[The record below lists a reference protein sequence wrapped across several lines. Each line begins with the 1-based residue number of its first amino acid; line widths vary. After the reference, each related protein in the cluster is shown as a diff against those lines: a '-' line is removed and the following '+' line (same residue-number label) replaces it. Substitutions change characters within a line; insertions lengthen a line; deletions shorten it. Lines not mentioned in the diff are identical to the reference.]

1 MISANDLRNVAL
13 AKEAEG
19 YSCEAVDSVISQ
31 AADTIEA
38 YANENKELY
47 RKMEILAGKIEEYRN
62 EEDSIKTALIT
73 AQKMA
78 DKIEQEAK
86 DKAESLISESEAKA
100 KATTEEAELSA
111 EKAVSE
117 ARDYAAGLIKTKTEE
132 ADGII
137 ADAEKKANDAIN
149 SSKIVAQDILAQAKG
164 ISKDLISSSKE
175 EKEAYELLNT
185 ALRRDAGEFI
195 EKLKALY
202 TEQLD
207 ALNGAKLEKDT
218 EGAADVEQIE
228 NQITSLLDEIDDME
242 ESIPEG
248 IMIESDETPVED
260 EIEEIDDIDDIEEF
274 EEIDDAEETEDGFE
288 ITEEA
293 EDGFEIIEEEPE
305 TADEPEQISLD
316 TEEIVGKETEE
327 DEVDA
332 MAAVEAFSKDEITP
346 VTDNRGYS
354 EITEEPEMEEKSL
367 FEGEEQ
373 PFESYFNVSKKDA
386 HLDKTQ
392 TISLVPPED
401 FDEEDGDEP
410 KHKGFFHK
418 KK

>member
-1 MISANDLRNVAL
+1 MTEDKNMISANDLRNVAL

-185 ALRRDAGEFI
+185 ALRKDAGEFI

-242 ESIPEG
+242 ESIPEE

-260 EIEEIDDIDDIEEF
+260 KIEEIDDIDDIEEF
-274 EEIDDAEETEDGFE
+274 EKIDDAEET
-288 ITEEA
+288 